1 MIDFFFLVPIAI
13 GLGLAG
19 LASFMWTLKNRQ
31 YDDLE
36 GAAQRILFEAN
47 EGPLIEKRRSE
58 PTAMDPIQRATQSPR
73 NRYEQPLDYM
83 PESSPPSARNIPTDP
98 S

>member
-19 LASFMWTLKNRQ
+19 LASFMWTLKNGQ

-36 GAAQRILFEAN
+36 GAAERILFEGN
-47 EGPLIEKRRSE
+47 EGPVVEERCSD
-58 PTAMDPIQRATQSPR
+58 PTAQT
-73 NRYEQPLDYM
+73 
-83 PESSPPSARNIPTDP
+83 PSG
-98 S
+98 

>member
-19 LASFMWTLKNRQ
+19 LASFMWTLKNGQ

-36 GAAQRILFEAN
+36 GAAARILFEGQG
-47 EGPLIEKRRSE
+47 GPLPDKRYQDPARSAGG
-58 PTAMDPIQRATQSPR
+58 PPPDTPGARQS
-73 NRYEQPLDYM
+73 N
-83 PESSPPSARNIPTDP
+83 
-98 S
+98 

>member
-19 LASFMWTLKNRQ
+19 LASFMWTLRNDQ

-36 GAAQRILFEAN
+36 GAAERILFHGN
-47 EGPLIEKRRSE
+47 
-58 PTAMDPIQRATQSPR
+58 DSPA
-73 NRYEQPLDYM
+73 L
-83 PESSPPSARNIPTDP
+83 
-98 S
+98 